1 MSEREKRKKIRSLFQ
16 FSWIFFPTYIFLQA
30 KISPNIMRNEL
41 LTLDLQCVPNIFFL
55 EVEEREREIIR
66 DPEKIFRYKSTFSE

>member
-1 MSEREKRKKIRSLFQ
+1 
-16 FSWIFFPTYIFLQA
+16 
-30 KISPNIMRNEL
+30 MRNEL